1 MTAHIRHLEGLS
13 PEVDELAAEAVEDA
27 AEGAPLLGSYSS
39 ESLDE
44 ESVSTVRPKSPNRYR
59 SVSPDV

>member
-1 MTAHIRHLEGLS
+1 MTTHIRHLEGLS